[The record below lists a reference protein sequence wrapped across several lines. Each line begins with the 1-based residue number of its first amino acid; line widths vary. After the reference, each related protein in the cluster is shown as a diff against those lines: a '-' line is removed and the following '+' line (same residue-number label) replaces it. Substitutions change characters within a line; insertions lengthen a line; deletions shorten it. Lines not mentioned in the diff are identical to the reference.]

1 MYLSKIGILEINE
14 RSLSN
19 PFHDV
24 QYHGRLFI
32 GV

>member
-1 MYLSKIGILEINE
+1 MCLSKIGILEINE

-24 QYHGRLFI
+24 AISQKI
-32 GV
+32 IP